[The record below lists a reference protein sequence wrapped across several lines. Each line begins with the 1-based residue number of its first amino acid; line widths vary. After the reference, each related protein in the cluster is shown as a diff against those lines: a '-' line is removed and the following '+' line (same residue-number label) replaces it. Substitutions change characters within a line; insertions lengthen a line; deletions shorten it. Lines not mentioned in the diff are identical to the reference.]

1 MFFNKLFEHSLQ
13 SIEAFNIQT
22 LWVSILMTRKWGWG
36 VYSKL
41 LNTTQICCFQRRSF
55 LCLKDSVWIIHRFHQ
70 RYKSPNFNNGSIS
83 VYWGFLQSRTIFE
96 LVESKMRPLKLN
108 QQLMTWIFINSSSE
122 TTSLL
127 KRVVYIFLGCAVF
140 ASQLAAFAASVAF
153 LIKFLSI
160 DIERSLYTSFQI
172 LTSAPA
178 AYMFV
183 VACVSRHKIN
193 ALFGSLTTI
202 CDESNRFR
210 QNVIFLVSDDNEIW
224 FDCR

>member
-1 MFFNKLFEHSLQ
+1 M
-13 SIEAFNIQT
+13 
-22 LWVSILMTRKWGWG
+22 WGWG

-41 LNTTQICCFQRRSF
+41 LDTTQISCFQRRSF
-55 LCLKDSVWIIHRFHQ
+55 LCPKDPEWIIHRFHQ
-70 RYKSPNFNNGSIS
+70 KYKSPTFNNGSIS
-83 VYWGFLQSRTIFE
+83 VYWSFLQSRTIFE
-96 LVESKMRPLKLN
+96 LSVRLRVQKIELMETKMRPLKLY
-108 QQLMTWIFINSSSE
+108 QHLMTWLFINSSSKA
-122 TTSLL
+122 TSLL

-202 CDESNRFR
+202 CDESKRFR